1 MKRLALV
8 MPLLVCTLLCGAL
21 SGCER
26 VPQAVAT
33 AGAKILDRVV
43 PSEFERLKI
52 EEGGFGFGRHERC
65 LAEVSPAHAQA
76 WLAPADSTIWA
87 VGPRD
92 DFQMM
97 TLDAVKKNGRWV
109 LLSTDADPDSMDA
122 NEFQTRVTEC
132 IDSLREAR
140 DTARERAKQ
149 QTEEAARN
157 RQTWAAAR

>member
-1 MKRLALV
+1 MKRPALV
-8 MPLLVCTLLCGAL
+8 MSILTGTLLCGAL

-26 VPQAVAT
+26 VPPAIAT
-33 AGAKILDRVV
+33 AGAKILERVV

-65 LAEVSPAHAQA
+65 LAEVSPAHAQD
-76 WLAPADSTIWA
+76 WLAGADSTIWA

-97 TLDAVKKNGRWV
+97 ALDAVKKDGRWV

-140 DTARERAKQ
+140 DAAREREKQ